1 MLSSEEA
8 DESFES
14 FVAASAVGSVPA
26 EPFADAAVGL
36 LDEPGMALN
45 PCEPVVIVASGPDA
59 PPVGL

>member
-8 DESFES
+8 DESF
-14 FVAASAVGSVPA
+14 VAASAVGSAGA

-36 LDEPGMALN
+36 LDEPAMALN